1 LNRAAG
7 SADQSGKRFTFLCAA
22 GADIRAD
29 IMEIRLRST
38 VGGFSPDFMR
48 KLPELE
54 KAMLAHGLEPSEFLI
69 SKDRA
74 SPGAPWITP
83 FFYLYTVFVGD
94 ENFALTE
101 PNDERFYDYLYKR
114 VIAEDDDVATEQAP
128 RRPGL
133 ITRFFRWMDQPI

>member
-1 LNRAAG
+1 
-7 SADQSGKRFTFLCAA
+7 
-22 GADIRAD
+22 
-29 IMEIRLRST
+29 MEIRLRST

-48 KLPELE
+48 KLPKLE

-114 VIAEDDDVATEQAP
+114 VIAEDDDVAPEQAP

>member
-1 LNRAAG
+1 
-7 SADQSGKRFTFLCAA
+7 
-22 GADIRAD
+22 
-29 IMEIRLRST
+29 MEIRLRST

-83 FFYLYTVFVGD
+83 FFYLSLVCAVLIGFVFW
-94 ENFALTE
+94 
-101 PNDERFYDYLYKR
+101 RY
-114 VIAEDDDVATEQAP
+114 
-128 RRPGL
+128 RRPA
-133 ITRFFRWMDQPI
+133 QP

>member
-1 LNRAAG
+1 
-7 SADQSGKRFTFLCAA
+7 
-22 GADIRAD
+22 
-29 IMEIRLRST
+29 MEIRLRST

-94 ENFALTE
+94 ENFAVTE
-101 PNDERFYDYLYKR
+101 PTDERFFDYLYKR
-114 VIAEDDDVATEQAP
+114 VIAEPEDDDAPTRAGSTPPRPDHAIFSLDGSADLDWASRTKSYSPHCRARVASA
-128 RRPGL
+128 
-133 ITRFFRWMDQPI
+133 QPSQ